1 MTIPRPHGPPTRRRR
16 GSIRSGR
23 GTIRE
28 TAFGTYMAYV
38 RLSRETRR
46 RCFDTFSAAERW
58 IEQESAGGP
67 LPALTSGQYADAQS
81 ALHLL
86 PAGVTLVDAAR
97 DFVRA
102 HGVSGSVRPI
112 RFAEAVAEFLAE
124 RAVSITDRSLSSYR
138 SMFAAFGRTLDGDP
152 LLSSISPEELEPFVA
167 SPAGSTRNTRIARIG
182 ALFSWAVRRGDL
194 AANPCQRLPRAR
206 KVEAPVGV
214 FTPEEVARVMAAA
227 VRLAPSCV
235 PYLAVGFFAG
245 IRPAE
250 LRRLTEDCFTSRFV
264 RLDGA
269 VTKAARART
278 VTIRP
283 NLAAWLRA
291 YPWRRP
297 PSRAKNIIPN
307 EVCGAAG
314 VTWTPDVMRHS
325 FATYAYEQIRDAAAV
340 AAEMG
345 HQGTTVFFKHY
356 RALAEPG
363 DGEKFFS
370 IVPEK
375 RALGAAFSGK

>member
-1 MTIPRPHGPPTRRRR
+1 MTVPRPHGPPTRRRR

-23 GTIRE
+23 GTIHE
-28 TAFGTYMAYV
+28 TAFGTYMAYL
-38 RLSRETRR
+38 RLARVTRR
-46 RCFDTFSAAERW
+46 RCFDTFAAAERW

-67 LPALTSGQYADAQS
+67 LPALTSGEYADAQS

-86 PAGVTLVDAAR
+86 PSGVSLVDAAR

-102 HGVSGSVRPI
+102 HGVAGSVRPI
-112 RFAEAVAEFLAE
+112 RFSEAAAEFLAE

-138 SMFAAFGRTLDGDP
+138 AMFASFARTLDGDP
-152 LLSSISPEELEPFVA
+152 LLSSIAAEQLEPFVA
-167 SPAGSTRNTRIARIG
+167 SPAGSTRNTRIARLG
-182 ALFSWAVRRGDL
+182 ALFSWALRRGDL
-194 AANPCQRLPRAR
+194 AANPCERLPRAR

-214 FTPEEVARVMAAA
+214 FSPEETARVMAAA
-227 VRLAPSCV
+227 VRVAPACV

-250 LRRLTEDCFTSRFV
+250 LHRITADCFNSRFI
-264 RLDGA
+264 RLDGS
-269 VTKAARART
+269 VTKAARSRT

-297 PSRAKNIIPN
+297 PIRAKTIIPN

-314 VTWTPDVMRHS
+314 VAWKPDVMRHS
-325 FATYAYEQIRDAAAV
+325 FATYAYEECRDAAAV

-345 HQGTTVFFKHY
+345 HQGTAVFFKHY

-363 DGEKFFS
+363 DGARFFG
-370 IVPEK
+370 IVP
-375 RALGAAFSGK
+375 